1 MAAAALG
8 LYLIWALLALGWRA
22 LVQHRRTGDTGFRGL
37 SGRPASVEW
46 WAGVLFLVA
55 IVAGLAAPVADLADV
70 LQPMG
75 WLDHRRLQG
84 MGGAVALAG
93 VAATLGT
100 QMAMGESWRI
110 GVDPTERTA
119 LVTNGPF
126 ALARNPIFT
135 MMLLT
140 ATGLTA
146 MVPNVLAVV
155 GLAGLVVGLQLQV
168 RLVEEP
174 HLRNIHG
181 ATYDHYAASVGRF
194 VPLLGRRHDR
204 DPHQNTNSTTIR
216 PARGASLHRVT
227 PDRSEDDQ

>member
-1 MAAAALG
+1 MAAAALA
-8 LYLIWALLALGWRA
+8 LYLIWALLAFGWRA

-37 SGRPASVEW
+37 SGRPATVQW
-46 WAGVLFLVA
+46 WAAVLFLVA
-55 IVAGLAAPVADLADV
+55 IVAGLIAPVADLAQV
-70 LQPMG
+70 LEPVG
-75 WLDHRRLQG
+75 WLDHRWLRGTGVVL
-84 MGGAVALAG
+84 AVAG
-93 VAATLGT
+93 VAGTLGA
-100 QMAMGESWRI
+100 QMTMGESWRV

-146 MVPNVLAVV
+146 MVPNILAIA
-155 GLAGLVVGLQLQV
+155 GLAGLFVGLQLQV

-174 HLRNIHG
+174 YLSHIHG

-194 VPLLGRRHDR
+194 APLLGRRQDR
-204 DPHQNTNSTTIR
+204 DPHRNTNDTTIR
-216 PARGASLHRVT
+216 SARAASLRRVT